1 MCRFAST
8 SNLVAIEI
16 GIRSRLPDL
25 RATGN
30 GGWRRSASNVELSA
44 LMPVPSK
51 VYSHDAEHADEPHV
65 PRRPPITAQMEA
77 GCTLSTGPPR
87 LVSTLH
93 RAPCDRIKSQ
103 SVRPL
108 VLQYHLLL
116 LLSVPLFY
124 FHTFQVVDRLCYPFF
139 RPTLLSFDTTRCST
153 SSSSFSPPSPS
164 AEVSFS
170 ESLTA
175 EEASC

>member
-1 MCRFAST
+1 MRGSRPTLNCRA
-8 SNLVAIEI
+8 NLVVSWTTVDLVSFCFHIHFSCDRN
-16 GIRSRLPDL
+16 IRSRLPDL

-44 LMPVPSK
+44 LMPVPSN

-103 SVRPL
+103 SVAPL

-139 RPTLLSFDTTRCST
+139 RPTLLF
-153 SSSSFSPPSPS
+153 F
-164 AEVSFS
+164 
-170 ESLTA
+170 
-175 EEASC
+175 